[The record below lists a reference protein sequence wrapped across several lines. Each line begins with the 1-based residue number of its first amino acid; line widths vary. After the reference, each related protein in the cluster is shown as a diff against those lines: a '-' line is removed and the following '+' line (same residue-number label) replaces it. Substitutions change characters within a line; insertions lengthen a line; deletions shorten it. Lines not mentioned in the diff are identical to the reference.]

1 MAIKSWK
8 HKGLRDFFEKGSTRG
23 IQPDQA
29 AKIEIRLDALNAA
42 ICPEDMDVLPGWR
55 FHEWKGEGK
64 GTYSVNVSGNWR
76 ITFQFQNGDAHV
88 VNYEDPH

>member
-8 HKGLRDFFEKGSTRG
+8 HKGLREFFEKGAKKG
-23 IQPDQA
+23 IQAKDA
-29 AKIEIRLDALNAA
+29 KKIELRLDALNSAT
-42 ICPEDMDVLPGWR
+42 CPEDMDVLPGWR
-55 FHEWKGEGK
+55 FHEWHGEGR

-76 ITFQFQNGDAHV
+76 ITFQFEDGDAHV